1 MGRIP
6 PFLAKLRLRPPVASL
21 RVRVILGVSLILV
34 LVMGL
39 FTYYDM
45 VTRTEFY
52 FKKQE
57 ARAYEMA
64 DTVMRSIEY
73 PMLDGEMMDVQAILE
88 RLNTLKD
95 VTVLNLCDAT
105 GTVKHSGLLAN
116 IGRVDK
122 SRVSEKALRTSSL
135 VKGLEVLGKE
145 KVLYHA
151 MPIPNEEPCHKCHAV
166 RHKMLGVL
174 TVGIN
179 WTPTEHRIEML
190 RNREITLTV
199 ISLAV
204 VSFFLTLFLSR
215 YITRPLSTLTRLAD
229 EISRGKPGFEFGR
242 TFKCWEVE
250 KCDKTD
256 CPAHGNTEIMCWY
269 VDGTLCH
276 AQPSGKFP
284 EKLDEC
290 RKCSVFKGHVGDEM
304 VKLADSFK
312 HMLYRLKVYEEELKQ
327 SEVKYRLL
335 FDTDPNPIFIL
346 DRETLQILDA
356 NARAESH
363 YGYSKE
369 NLLKM
374 SFRDLGY
381 EEDAQEISVR
391 FKGVMDHRSILFS
404 KKQHRRK
411 NGDLFYTNIHV
422 CGAHYMGKYALIATT
437 TDVTESV
444 QRETQLIQAS
454 KLATLGEMAA
464 GIAHELNQ
472 PLNVMKIGSD
482 FLREVVTT
490 GKKIS
495 DEEFNTVTEEI
506 SNQVDRASGIIKHM
520 RDFAR
525 IADTKPGTV
534 DINKPIRDVFKI
546 IGEQL
551 KLRQIEWELDLDKNL
566 PPIMADSNRLEQV
579 FINLVINA
587 RSAMEDKMAGQ
598 TKLLKI
604 RSFTD
609 NGDVIVTVSDT
620 GIGIP
625 EDIIHRI
632 FEPFFT
638 TKEVG
643 KGTGLGLSI
652 SYGIVKDYGG
662 TIGVES
668 EVGTGT
674 TFELRFPASSED
686 A

>member
-1 MGRIP
+1 MGLII
-6 PFLAKLRLRPPVASL
+6 PFLDKLRLRPRVASIT
-21 RVRVILGVSLILV
+21 VRVIIGATLILI

-95 VTVLNLCDAT
+95 VTVINLCDAT
-105 GTVKHSGLLAN
+105 GTVKHSGLPAN
-116 IGRVDK
+116 IGVVDK
-122 SRVSEKALRTSSL
+122 SQFSKKALRTSSL
-135 VKGLEVLGKE
+135 VKGLEVLGEE

-151 MPIPNEEPCHKCHAV
+151 MPITNEKPCHKCHAA

-174 TVGIN
+174 TVGID

-199 ISLAV
+199 ASLV
-204 VSFFLTLFLSR
+204 VVGFFLTLFLSK

-229 EISRGKPGFEFGR
+229 EISRGEPGFEFGR

-250 KCDKTD
+250 KCDKVN

-269 VDGTLCH
+269 VGGTHCH

-284 EKLDEC
+284 EKLDDC
-290 RKCSVFKGHVGDEM
+290 RKCRVYKGHVGDEM
-304 VKLADSFK
+304 VQLADSFK
-312 HMLYRLKVYEEELKQ
+312 HMLYRLQGSKEELRL
-327 SEVKYRLL
+327 SEEKYRLL

-346 DRETLQILDA
+346 DRRTLKILDA
-356 NARAESH
+356 NERAESH

-369 NLLKM
+369 ELLKM
-374 SFRDLGY
+374 SFMDLGF
-381 EEDAQEISVR
+381 EEDAQEIVLG
-391 FKGVMDHRSILFS
+391 FKDVADDRSIVFS

-411 NGDLFYTNIHV
+411 DGALFYTNIHV
-422 CGAHYMGKYALIATT
+422 CGARYMEKYALIATT

-482 FLREVVTT
+482 FLKEVVRG
-490 GKKIS
+490 GKKIR
-495 DEEFNTVTEEI
+495 DEELNTVAEEI
-506 SNQVDRASGIIKHM
+506 SSQVDRASGIIKHM
-520 RDFAR
+520 RDFVR
-525 IADTKPGTV
+525 IADKKPGKA

-551 KLRQIEWELDLDKNL
+551 RLRQIELELDLDENL

-579 FINLVINA
+579 FINLVTNA
-587 RSAMEDKMAGQ
+587 RNAMEDKMSGP

-604 RSFTD
+604 RSFIN
-609 NGDVIVTVSDT
+609 NGDVTVTVSDT

-625 EDIIHRI
+625 EDIIDRI

-638 TKEVG
+638 TKEAG

-652 SYGIVKDYGG
+652 SYGIIKDYGG
-662 TIGVES
+662 TIRVET

-674 TFELRFPASSED
+674 TFELRFPAASEN